1 MIEGIGISLKNFY
14 DTANNAKAILES
26 AMDQIKANFIG
37 AMLAEK
43 TKEARETFN
52 NTMSE
57 IRNSNFDASVAI
69 LDEVLANA
77 HKVVEM
83 PVPTDFVST
92 LEALKSVKHPTA
104 KEVETV
110 VGAYKNNYFAYRAI
124 CDFLKVEEAGIK
136 PVTID
141 DIEECV
147 AEIRSNLHQCFFS
160 DNVEG
165 YHFMNWMNGTI
176 LATYDEIFTAFI
188 EGRFEDAMNADDSK
202 KAKEDSVV
210 TE

>member
-110 VGAYKNNYFAYRAI
+110 VGA
-124 CDFLKVEEAGIK
+124 
-136 PVTID
+136 
-141 DIEECV
+141 
-147 AEIRSNLHQCFFS
+147 
-160 DNVEG
+160 
-165 YHFMNWMNGTI
+165 
-176 LATYDEIFTAFI
+176 
-188 EGRFEDAMNADDSK
+188 
-202 KAKEDSVV
+202 
-210 TE
+210 